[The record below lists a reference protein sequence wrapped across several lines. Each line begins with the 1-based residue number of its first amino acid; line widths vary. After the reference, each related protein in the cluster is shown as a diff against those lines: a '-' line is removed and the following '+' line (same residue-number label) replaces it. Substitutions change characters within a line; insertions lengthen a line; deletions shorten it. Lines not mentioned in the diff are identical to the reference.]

1 MERIALKK
9 IERKLDKFEKKAGKA
24 WDKVAAELDD
34 LNDDDQ
40 GQQQQQAAAPLV
52 VSAYDG
58 GSAVWMVLVD
68 RTVRAHP
75 GESSS
80 KLGTIAT
87 GTRVHVLESAT
98 KDSRGKQRLKVHGGG
113 LVGWV
118 SIETG
123 SGQIAMEEYGVEEAR
138 KRRERR
144 ENMAAKARSRRENLD
159 GEPAAENVSRDTNP
173 LPTLGGAATALS
185 STLTRIVPAD
195 ETSLFQRYCG
205 CCFGSRHS
213 AEACVRP

>member
-34 LNDDDQ
+34 LNDDQ

-58 GSAVWMVLVD
+58 GSAVWMVLAD

-80 KLGTIAT
+80 KLGTIST

-138 KRRERR
+138 ERRERR

-173 LPTLGGAATALS
+173 LPMLGGAATALS

-195 ETSLFQRYCG
+195 ETSSFQRYCG
-205 CCFGSRHS
+205 CCFRSRHS
-213 AEACVRP
+213 AEAGVRP

>member
-24 WDKVAAELDD
+24 WDKVAAGLDD
-34 LNDDDQ
+34 LNDDQ

-58 GSAVWMVLVD
+58 GSAVWMVLAD

-80 KLGTIAT
+80 KLGTIST

-113 LVGWV
+113 HAVR
-118 SIETG
+118 
-123 SGQIAMEEYGVEEAR
+123 AR
-138 KRRERR
+138 VLRSSAEHRGDSLQGATECFK
-144 ENMAAKARSRRENLD
+144 AA
-159 GEPAAENVSRDTNP
+159 
-173 LPTLGGAATALS
+173 
-185 STLTRIVPAD
+185 
-195 ETSLFQRYCG
+195 
-205 CCFGSRHS
+205 GSRV
-213 AEACVRP
+213 EG